1 LSPLTKNS
9 LLFNKL
15 QLINEEKLSYTNK
28 NFIKTNN
35 MVGSNMRDLTK
46 RETITVGLMLFA
58 LFFGAGNMIFPPA
71 LGQAAGENV
80 WIAMLGFIVTGVGL
94 PLLGV
99 IAVGLGGGNLQAL
112 AGRVHPLF
120 ATVFT
125 FIVYLSIGPFMA
137 IPRTGTVTYEM
148 GVLPFLSES
157 AKGSPLPLLVT
168 TIVYF
173 AITFW
178 LALNPSKLVDRIG
191 KVLTP
196 ALLIIIGI
204 MFFKSLLQPMGE
216 VGVATGDYQHTAFFK
231 GFVEGYLTLDALA
244 AMVFGI
250 VVTAAV
256 REKGITDPKKLTWS
270 TIKAAVIAAIGLG
283 LVYLALGYMG
293 ATSYSLGQSDNGG
306 QILTGAVQHLF
317 GPLGNLLLGGAVS
330 LACLT
335 TSVGLVTACSRF
347 FSQHIPGVSYKT
359 MAIILSVFSAAV
371 ANVGLTQLIAISV
384 PVLMAIYPLAIVLM
398 LVSFFH
404 KSFKGYAA
412 VYQGAIIATTV
423 VSLLDGFAQA
433 GIKIAALA
441 PILEHLPLHKEGIG
455 WLLPAIAGG
464 LIGYLW
470 GSLRPG
476 RKDGQKVL
484 EQKLGKV

>member
-1 LSPLTKNS
+1 MRELST
-9 LLFNKL
+9 
-15 QLINEEKLSYTNK
+15 
-28 NFIKTNN
+28 
-35 MVGSNMRDLTK
+35 
-46 RETITVGLMLFA
+46 REIITVGLMLFA

-80 WIAMLGFIVTGVGL
+80 WIAMLGFVVTGVGL

-112 AGRVHPLF
+112 AGRVHPVF

-148 GVLPFLSES
+148 GILPFLSES
-157 AKGSPLPLLVT
+157 MKASALPLLVT

-173 AITFW
+173 ALTFW

-196 ALLIIIGI
+196 ALLIIIGV
-204 MFFKSLLQPMGE
+204 MFFTSLFQPIGE
-216 VGVATGDYQHTAFFK
+216 VGQPTGDYQSGAFFK

-250 VVTAAV
+250 VVTASV
-256 REKGITDPKKLTWS
+256 REKGITDPKKLTL
-270 TIKAAVIAAIGLG
+270 TTMKAAVIAAIGLG
-283 LVYLALGYMG
+283 IVYLALGFMG

-306 QILTGAVQHLF
+306 QILTGVVQHLF
-317 GPLGNLLLGGAVS
+317 GPLGTLLLGGAVS

-347 FSQHIPGVSYKT
+347 FSEYIPGVSYKV
-359 MAIILSVFSAAV
+359 MALVLSVFSAAV

-384 PVLMAIYPLAIVLM
+384 PVLMAIYPVAIVLM

-404 KSFKGYAA
+404 KWFKGYAA
-412 VYQGAIIATTV
+412 VYRGAIIATAV
-423 VSLLDGFAQA
+423 ISLPDGFATA
-433 GIKIAALA
+433 GIKIAAIA
-441 PILEHLPLHKEGIG
+441 PLLEQLPLYKEGIG
-455 WLLPAIAGG
+455 WLLPAIAGA
-464 LIGYLW
+464 LIGFLW

-476 RKDGQKVL
+476 RKGKQEVL

>member
-1 LSPLTKNS
+1 MLKILYFSTNR
-9 LLFNKL
+9 LLKS
-15 QLINEEKLSYTNK
+15 EEILSYTNG
-28 NFIKTNN
+28 NFIKIINIERD
-35 MVGSNMRDLTK
+35 NMRELST
-46 RETITVGLMLFA
+46 REIITVGLMLFA

-99 IAVGLGGGNLQAL
+99 IAVGLGGGNLQTL
-112 AGRVHPLF
+112 AGRVHPVF

-148 GVLPFLSES
+148 GVLPFLSETMKDS
-157 AKGSPLPLLVT
+157 SLPLFVT

-173 AITFW
+173 ALTFW

-196 ALLIIIGI
+196 ALLVIIGV
-204 MFFKSLLQPMGE
+204 MFFTSLAQPIGE
-216 VGVATGDYQHTAFFK
+216 VGPPTGDYQHAAFFK

-256 REKGITDPKKLTWS
+256 REKGITDPRKLTWS

-293 ATSYSLGQSDNGG
+293 ATSHSLGQSANGG
-306 QILTGAVQHLF
+306 QILTGAVLHLF
-317 GPLGNLLLGGAVS
+317 GPLGTLLLGGAVT

-347 FSQHIPGVSYKT
+347 FSERIPGASYKM
-359 MAIILSVFSAAV
+359 MAVILSVFSAAV

-404 KSFKGYAA
+404 QWFKGYSA
-412 VYQGAIIATTV
+412 VYRGAIIATAV
-423 VSLLDGFAQA
+423 ISLLDGLATA

-441 PILEHLPLHKEGIG
+441 PILDHLPLHKEGIG
-455 WLLPAIAGG
+455 WLLPAIAGALLG
-464 LIGYLW
+464 FLW
-470 GSLRPG
+470 GSLRPE
-476 RKDGQKVL
+476 RKAKQEVL